1 MDPIL
6 YAKSLWMGVC
16 YGGGDTM
23 SYQLANYTAFY
34 VAEPFSESNLGAFAT
49 PDFVYYNQ
57 LRAWKAKDSSF
68 PFVDAHEKTYNVRDD
83 SSWETLKSRLH
94 KRLNI
99 SANIILL
106 LSKNT
111 RNSRALREEI
121 EYGINTLGLPVI
133 VVYPD
138 YSEKKD
144 ICDNSSLRM
153 SIKKLW
159 DNLPTFRDSLNKVT
173 SLHVPYDKDLIAQAL
188 KDPDLR
194 KNTMAKEG
202 IYFYTVK

>member
-1 MDPIL
+1 MVKYYGWIF
-6 YAKSLWMGVC
+6 G

-23 SYQLANYTAFY
+23 SNQLANYTAFY

-94 KRLNI
+94 ERLNI

-111 RNSRALREEI
+111 RSSRALREEI
-121 EYGINTLGLPVI
+121 EYGINTLGIPVI

-144 ICDNSSLRM
+144 ISDNSSLKM

-159 DNLPTFRDSLNKVT
+159 DNLPSFRDSLNKIA

-194 KNTMAKEG
+194 KNTMAKAG
-202 IYFYTVK
+202 IYFYPVK

>member
-1 MDPIL
+1 
-6 YAKSLWMGVC
+6 
-16 YGGGDTM
+16 M
-23 SYQLANYTAFY
+23 SNQLANYTAFY

-94 KRLNI
+94 ERLNI

-111 RNSRALREEI
+111 RSSRALREEI
-121 EYGINTLGLPVI
+121 EYGINTLGIPVI

-144 ICDNSSLRM
+144 ISDNSSLKM

-159 DNLPTFRDSLNKVT
+159 DNLPSFRDSLNKIA

-194 KNTMAKEG
+194 KNTMAKAG
-202 IYFYTVK
+202 IYFYPVK